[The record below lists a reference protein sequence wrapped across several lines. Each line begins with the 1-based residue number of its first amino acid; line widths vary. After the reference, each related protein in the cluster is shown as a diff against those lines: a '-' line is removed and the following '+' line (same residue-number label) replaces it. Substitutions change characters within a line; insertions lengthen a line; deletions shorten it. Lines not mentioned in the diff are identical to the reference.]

1 MPNSRKDDDI
11 IDLRNEGDDA
21 EFRID
26 NIEEDDSAIEEKGTQ
41 VPDTSAF
48 AASAPH
54 DRVKIKF
61 DKFVNLVVMHAS
73 EELLEKHSDE
83 DVVIST
89 DLLADLANT
98 HEEKSDGKKV
108 PLIFLIGILLG
119 IGITWL
125 LLKL

>member
-1 MPNSRKDDDI
+1 MANLRKDDDI
-11 IDLRNEGDDA
+11 IDLRNEGDEA

-26 NIEEDDSAIEEKGTQ
+26 NIEEEDSVAEVKGGT
-41 VPDTSAF
+41 PFSEA
-48 AASAPH
+48 AASAPY
-54 DRVKIKF
+54 DRVKVKF

-73 EELLEKHSDE
+73 EELLERHADE

>member
-1 MPNSRKDDDI
+1 MANSRKDDDI
-11 IDLRNEGDDA
+11 IDLRSEGDDA

-26 NIEEDDSAIEEKGTQ
+26 NIEEEESVAGAQGTS
-41 VPDTSAF
+41 VPDASAF

-98 HEEKSDGKKV
+98 HEEKSDGKKE
-108 PLIFLIGILLG
+108 
-119 IGITWL
+119 
-125 LLKL
+125 

>member
-1 MPNSRKDDDI
+1 MANSRKDDDI

-26 NIEEDDSAIEEKGTQ
+26 NIEEEESVAGAQGTS
-41 VPDTSAF
+41 VPDASAF

-119 IGITWL
+119 IGITWI
-125 LLKL
+125 LLKV